1 MTSTANMIFMLS
13 ESRKGINPAAT
24 AFSKPMKLESQR
36 IPGVKI
42 SRVPAS
48 MAASVLAIDLSQP
61 RLARY
66 PMALVKITIPDFE
79 SRDQSFHR
87 ILYRKKDIR

>member
-1 MTSTANMIFMLS
+1 MTSTANMIFKLS
-13 ESRKGINPAAT
+13 ESRKGINPAAN

-42 SRVPAS
+42 SRVPVS

-66 PMALVKITIPDFE
+66 PMA
-79 SRDQSFHR
+79 
-87 ILYRKKDIR
+87 